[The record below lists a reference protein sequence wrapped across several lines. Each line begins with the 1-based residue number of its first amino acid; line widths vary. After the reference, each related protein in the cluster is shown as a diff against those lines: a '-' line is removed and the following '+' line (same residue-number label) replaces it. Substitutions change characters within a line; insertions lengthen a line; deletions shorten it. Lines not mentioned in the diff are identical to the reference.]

1 MKTAAKIFIIIS
13 MVVGCW
19 LIFPLIV
26 GGIALSRLN
35 KATSKDELVGVAICT
50 LLFCNTIA
58 GILMLCMSDDDLRGT
73 RKTVD
78 VKPEPNT
85 TSSTGNANTEEITK
99 RLRQLED
106 MKNGGIITEEEYKK
120 MREEIL
126 REI

>member
-58 GILMLCMSDDDLRGT
+58 GILMLCMSDDDLRENK
-73 RKTVD
+73 KTVD

-99 RLRQLED
+99 RLRQLDD
-106 MKNGGIITEEEYKK
+106 MKNGGIITGEEYKK

>member
-58 GILMLCMSDDDLRGT
+58 GILMLCMSDDDLHGN

-99 RLRQLED
+99 RLRQLDD

>member
-58 GILMLCMSDDDLRGT
+58 GILMLCMSDDDLRENK
-73 RKTVD
+73 KTVD

>member
-58 GILMLCMSDDDLRGT
+58 GILMLCMSDDDLRGN